1 MLLYDWKKI
10 FEISEGIPSDCVLIL
25 RMMVEGLIPRNKKD
39 PIYKYYTK
47 DFKGSSF
54 LVHPDVLL
62 FNRYKHTNIEIAQY
76 MALASIRSLAEYYA
90 YGKTT
95 LDLLH
100 ISMDKS
106 LFDNNSLLYIDDD
119 DFIHFL
125 YEEVPQEKH

>member
-47 DFKGSSF
+47 DFKGGSF
-54 LVHPDVLL
+54 LVHADVLL
-62 FNRYKHTNIEIAQY
+62 FNRYKHTNVEIAQY
-76 MALASIRSLAEYYA
+76 MALASLRSLAEYYA
-90 YGKTT
+90 YGTTT

-106 LFDNNSLLYIDDD
+106 LFENNSLLYIDDED
-119 DFIHFL
+119 QLHFL